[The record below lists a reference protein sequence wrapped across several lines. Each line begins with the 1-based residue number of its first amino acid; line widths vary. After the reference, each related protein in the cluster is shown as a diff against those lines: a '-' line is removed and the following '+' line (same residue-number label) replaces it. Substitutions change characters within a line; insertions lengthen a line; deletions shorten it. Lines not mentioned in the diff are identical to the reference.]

1 MTIAFRVTYSTTTP
15 ESAEQG
21 DYSESGFYS
30 RGGWKHD
37 DPSDWTLREVVS
49 QFGRQVL
56 EDGGTSFYSIDSDFD
71 YRTGEDTSYAVH
83 PPQTITASTYARVA
97 RILSSRPKYRGL

>member
-1 MTIAFRVTYSTTTP
+1 MTFRVTYDIVTP

-21 DYSESGFYS
+21 DTAESGFYS

-49 QFGRQVL
+49 EFGRGAF
-56 EDGGTSFYSIDSDFD
+56 EDGGSWFYTVDPRVD
-71 YRTGEDTSYAVH
+71 YRTGEDTSFAVH
-83 PPQTITASTYARVA
+83 PPRTITAASYARIK
-97 RILSSRPKYRGL
+97 RMLCGRS